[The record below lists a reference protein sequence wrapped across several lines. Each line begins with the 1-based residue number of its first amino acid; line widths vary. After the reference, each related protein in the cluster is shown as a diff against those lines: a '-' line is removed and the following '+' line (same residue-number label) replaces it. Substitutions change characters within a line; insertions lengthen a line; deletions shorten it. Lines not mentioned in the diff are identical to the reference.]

1 MPESPSTADSAGES
15 RRVEDLSCE
24 ERRHLI
30 WACALRI
37 STVVTLMFVG
47 YAIAPLDHRADDDV
61 AIRAL
66 GTIVVIVIVVG
77 LQFRA
82 IQAARFP
89 ALRAIEGFA
98 LILPLLLL
106 GFAATY
112 VRMSTA
118 DPDAFSQ
125 PLDRVGGVY
134 FSMTILSTVGFGDIA
149 ATTNT
154 ARITVMMQML
164 ADVIV
169 IGVVARL
176 MINSVKLH
184 TGRARDEPIGR
195 GGRAG
200 Q

>member
-1 MPESPSTADSAGES
+1 
-15 RRVEDLSCE
+15 
-24 ERRHLI
+24 
-30 WACALRI
+30 
-37 STVVTLMFVG
+37 MFFG
-47 YAIAPLDHRADDDV
+47 YAIAPLDYRADGET

-66 GTIVVIVIVVG
+66 STIAVIVIVVG

-82 IQAARFP
+82 IQLARFP

-118 DPDAFSQ
+118 NPDAFTQ

-134 FSMTILSTVGFGDIA
+134 LSMTILSTVGFGDIA
-149 ATTNT
+149 ATTDA
-154 ARITVMMQML
+154 ARISVMVQML

-184 TGRARDEPIGR
+184 TGRARDEPSVGTVAPDGDVRRSSDGR
-195 GGRAG
+195 VRRASLSAPCASPGR
-200 Q
+200 

>member
-1 MPESPSTADSAGES
+1 MLHTS
-15 RRVEDLSCE
+15 
-24 ERRHLI
+24 I
-30 WACALRI
+30 RI
-37 STVVTLMFVG
+37 GCVVTLMFVG
-47 YAIAPLDHRADDDV
+47 YAIAPLDYRADGDV

-66 GTIVVIVIVVG
+66 ATIGVIVIVVG

-82 IQAARFP
+82 IQGARFP

-106 GFAATY
+106 GFAGTY

-118 DPDAFSQ
+118 NPDAFSQ

-134 FSMTILSTVGFGDIA
+134 FSMTILSTVGFGDITA
-149 ATTNT
+149 ATNA
-154 ARITVMMQML
+154 ARITVMLQML

-184 TGRARDEPIGR
+184 TGRTRDEPGD
-195 GGRAG
+195 GRAER
-200 Q
+200 